1 MIKLLI
7 GVMIGYFLATTAI
20 GQELLPQAQ
29 ALAVQFLE
37 FITNTVK
44 GI

>member
-29 ALAVQFLE
+29 DFAVQFLE

>member
-1 MIKLLI
+1 MKILI
-7 GVMIGYFLATTAI
+7 GLVIGYFLATTAI

-29 ALAVQFLE
+29 AFTVQFLE

>member
-1 MIKLLI
+1 MIKIII
-7 GVMIGYFLATTAI
+7 GVVIGYFLATTAV

-29 ALAVQFLE
+29 AFTVQFLE